1 MTDRAPAMLQ
11 VGFWDGTVAVI
22 RLQPSDAAA
31 AVELSD
37 QTQGASQDVPQQ
49 HGMVVLSHFQVEP
62 LPIRAVAWCPPQ
74 VSHI

>member
-1 MTDRAPAMLQ
+1 MLQ

-22 RLQPSDAAA
+22 RLQPNDSTAAA
-31 AVELSD
+31 IESSD
-37 QTQGASQDVPQQ
+37 QPQGAPQDVPQQ

-74 VSHI
+74 VSHD